1 MTAGAPPS
9 RRAKLGPLLIAA
21 GLLVLFWLVH
31 ELALVAFLAILLAV
45 YLGGFTDL
53 ITRYVRIP
61 RPLAL
66 LLSLLLSLAALL
78 GVVLLVAPAV
88 AAQTSDLV
96 AQVPHYL
103 ASLDRMVQQLAE
115 RSDILGRTSVAQEE
129 SSIVTSALNDALDF
143 VRHSFLAYAAGTG
156 RLLIDGAA
164 LVAMGLYLALR
175 PSEYLDGILHV
186 VPPDYRGTARAIG
199 TDTAATLKAWVG
211 AQLLAMVVLAIATGI
226 GLLILGVPYV
236 LAFSMLA
243 GVAVMVPF
251 FGSLTSTL
259 LPALLVL
266 PDRGLLAALAVA
278 LVGVVVHLLE
288 ANIVHPII
296 MHHRVALPPALTIM
310 AVLVMGA
317 LAGLLG
323 MIVAVPLLATIIVI
337 VRHVLIYEA
346 YGERPEGMTGHA
358 VLVPAGRPSL
368 AGRVLESKGTQP

>member
-1 MTAGAPPS
+1 MTEGAPPS

-21 GLLVLFWLVH
+21 GLLVLLWLVH

-53 ITRYVRIP
+53 LTKFIRIP
-61 RPLAL
+61 RLLAL
-66 LLSLLLSLAALL
+66 LLSLLLTLAALL

-88 AAQTSDLV
+88 AAQTSDLI

-103 ASLDRMVQQLAE
+103 SSLDQMVQRLAE
-115 RSDILGRTSVAQEE
+115 RSDVFGRTSVAQAE
-129 SSIVTSALNDALDF
+129 SGIVTSALNDALDF
-143 VRHSFLAYAAGTG
+143 VRHSFFVYAAGTG
-156 RLLIDGAA
+156 RVLIDGVA
-164 LVAMGLYLALR
+164 LVAMGLYLALK
-175 PSEYLDGILHV
+175 PSDYLDGILHI
-186 VPPDYRGTARAIG
+186 VPPAYRGTARAIAA
-199 TDTAATLKAWVG
+199 DTAATLKAWVG
-211 AQLLAMVVLAIATGI
+211 AQLLAMVVLAVATGI
-226 GLLILGVPYV
+226 GLLILGVPYA

-266 PDRGLLAALAVA
+266 PDRGVLASLAVA
-278 LVGVVVHLLE
+278 MVGVLVHLIE
-288 ANIVHPII
+288 ANVVHPII

-337 VRHVLIYEA
+337 VRHVLIYET
-346 YGERPEGMTGHA
+346 YGERPEGITGHA
-358 VLVPAGRPSL
+358 VLVPAGRASFT
-368 AGRVLESKGTQP
+368 GRVLETRGTES

>member
-1 MTAGAPPS
+1 M
-9 RRAKLGPLLIAA
+9 
-21 GLLVLFWLVH
+21 
-31 ELALVAFLAILLAV
+31 
-45 YLGGFTDL
+45 
-53 ITRYVRIP
+53 
-61 RPLAL
+61 
-66 LLSLLLSLAALL
+66 
-78 GVVLLVAPAV
+78 LLVAPAV
-88 AAQTSDLV
+88 AAQTTDLI

-103 ASLDRMVQQLAE
+103 SSLDRMVQHLAE
-115 RSDILGRTSVAQEE
+115 SSAVFGRTSVAQQE
-129 SSIVTSALNDALDF
+129 SGIVTTALNDALDF
-143 VRHSFLAYAAGTG
+143 VRRSFFVYAAGTG
-156 RLLIDGAA
+156 RVLIDGVA
-164 LVAMGLYLALR
+164 LVAMGLYLALQ
-175 PSEYLDGILHV
+175 PSEYLDGVLHM
-186 VPPDYRGTARAIG
+186 VPPANRGTARAIAA
-199 TDTAATLKAWVG
+199 DTAATLKAWVG

-278 LVGVVVHLLE
+278 LVGVVVHLIE

-296 MHHRVALPPALTIM
+296 MHHRVSLPPALTIM

-323 MIVAVPLLATIIVI
+323 MIVAVPLLATVIVI
-337 VRHVLIYEA
+337 IRHVLIYET
-346 YGERPEGMTGHA
+346 YGERPAGLTGHA

-368 AGRVLESKGTQP
+368 AGRVLESKPAE